1 MFAGDGEPL
10 LNPEINGIVKDAK
23 NHNIDT
29 SFTTNG
35 VHIKDSFIEE
45 AMPDVSC

>member
-10 LNPEINGIVKDAK
+10 LNPNIGEIVKDAEEHGI
-23 NHNIDT
+23 NT

-35 VHIKDSFIEE
+35 VHLTEKFLKIL
-45 AMPDVSC
+45 